1 MKKKLILLLSIF
13 SCLFVSA
20 SFDMNENMQ
29 NAYLSIIDLKFEKG
43 LYFIE
48 KEKQQNPNNGLI
60 HLHENYKDFLTLI
73 IGEDEQLF
81 DKSSSNKSKR
91 LSAISQCDKTSPY
104 YFYAKAE
111 INLQW
116 AFARLKFQEY
126 FLAAY
131 EIQKAYF
138 LLKENQKKFPDFH
151 LNKKGMGLLHCLIG
165 SIPENYQWIVNA
177 IGINGGIDK
186 GLNELHQLLSL
197 TEKDEQYK
205 IYNTELL
212 FLISFLEMNLTIEKS
227 NFQKTL
233 DAIGQKHANH
243 ILLNFSAARLSSKL
257 GKNDLAI
264 KILNNRPKKEG
275 QFEFSYLD
283 YLLGMSYLYKLDFES
298 SMKIFHHFITHFKGE
313 NYIKSAYHKLA
324 WIAFL
329 QGEPEKKLSYFEKAI
344 AEGSISIDEDKVA
357 LKDAKQNYITH
368 PILLKGRLLYDGG
381 YYPLALAELQQIESP
396 HLFSNTENTI
406 EYWYRKARLFQKMEK
421 PIMEVISS
429 FQKALDLEL
438 TSNSYYTPMSAL
450 QIAIEYEKMGEK
462 QKAKSYYNKCL
473 SMKGFDYQRG
483 IHQKAKAGL
492 NRISN

>member
-29 NAYLSIIDLKFEKG
+29 NAYLSIIDLKFNEG
-43 LYFIE
+43 IRFIE
-48 KEKQQNPNNGLI
+48 AEKKQNPNNGLI
-60 HLHENYKDFLTLI
+60 YLNENYKDFLELI
-73 IGEDEQLF
+73 IGEDKQLF
-81 DKSSSNKSKR
+81 DKISSNKSKR
-91 LSAISQCDKTSPY
+91 LSAIEKCDKTSPY
-104 YFYAKAE
+104 YLYTKAE

-138 LLKENQKKFPDFH
+138 LLEENQKKFPDFH

-186 GLNELHQLLSL
+186 GLNELNELLLL
-197 TEKDEQYK
+197 TDQDKNYQ

-233 DAIGQKHANH
+233 DAIGKKYQQHL
-243 ILLNFSAARLSSKL
+243 LLNFAAARLTSKL
-257 GKNDLAI
+257 GKNELTI
-264 KILNNRPKKEG
+264 EILKNRPKNKG
-275 QFEFSYLD
+275 QFDFAYLEYLQGMSAL
-283 YLLGMSYLYKLDFES
+283 YLLNPTAKQ
-298 SMKIFHHFITHFKGE
+298 HFISFVQHFKGQ
-313 NYIKSAYHKLA
+313 NYIKSAYQKLA

-329 QGEPEKKLSYFEKAI
+329 NNDFEKRDMYFEMVKQSGA
-344 AEGSISIDEDKVA
+344 SYLDEDKQA
-357 LKDAKQNYITH
+357 QKQAETGEISH
-368 PILLKGRLLYDGG
+368 PFLLRSRLFYDGG
-381 YYPLALAELQQIESP
+381 YYNKTLLELEKIESP
-396 HLFSNTENTI
+396 HLFSNTENII
-406 EYWYRKARLFQKMEK
+406 EYWYRMGRVFQKMEK
-421 PIMEVISS
+421 PQNETIVFFE
-429 FQKALDLEL
+429 KAITAGLN
-438 TSNSYYTPMSAL
+438 SNAYFLPMSAL

-473 SMKGFDYQRG
+473 SMKDFDYQRG

-492 NRISN
+492 NRIAN

>member
-1 MKKKLILLLSIF
+1 MKKIIILLLSIF

-43 LYFIE
+43 LDFIE

-81 DKSSSNKSKR
+81 DKISSNKSKR
-91 LSAISQCDKTSPY
+91 LSAIEKCDKTSPY
-104 YFYAKAE
+104 YLYAKAE

-116 AFARLKFQEY
+116 AFVRLKFQEY

-138 LLKENQKKFPDFH
+138 ILKENQKKFPDFH

-197 TEKDEQYK
+197 TEKDEHYK

-212 FLISFLEMNLTIEKS
+212 FLISFLEMNLTIDKRH
-227 NFQKTL
+227 FQTTL
-233 DAIGQKHANH
+233 DAIGKKHTNH
-243 ILLNFSAARLSSKL
+243 ILLNFAAARLSSKL

-275 QFEFSYLD
+275 QFEFSYLN
-283 YLLGMSYLYKLDFES
+283 YLLGMSYLYKF
-298 SMKIFHHFITHFKGE
+298 
-313 NYIKSAYHKLA
+313 N
-324 WIAFL
+324 
-329 QGEPEKKLSYFEKAI
+329 
-344 AEGSISIDEDKVA
+344 
-357 LKDAKQNYITH
+357 
-368 PILLKGRLLYDGG
+368 
-381 YYPLALAELQQIESP
+381 
-396 HLFSNTENTI
+396 
-406 EYWYRKARLFQKMEK
+406 
-421 PIMEVISS
+421 
-429 FQKALDLEL
+429 
-438 TSNSYYTPMSAL
+438 
-450 QIAIEYEKMGEK
+450 
-462 QKAKSYYNKCL
+462 
-473 SMKGFDYQRG
+473 
-483 IHQKAKAGL
+483 
-492 NRISN
+492 